1 MPSATSRRTATRI
14 VWLAACAAM
23 MLACQPG
30 GGVPSP
36 VGSAAMAP
44 LLKGPAS
51 LVPSPK
57 GSGDQHPP
65 RDLNGVL
72 GYSAETHGKLARP
85 NYAAAFPQDRV
96 PKFTIKVA
104 PAAWQ
109 AMLDDMAKNFGARG
123 RKGGPSG
130 SAWRPAWAEATIEY
144 AGRVWEHVGLRFKGN
159 SSLRSAWSS
168 GSDKIPFK
176 LDFNQFGDKYA
187 DTQEQ
192 RFHGFKQLSLSTNW
206 SDASAM
212 RETIV
217 YDLLGDA
224 GLPAAETAAYEL
236 VLDHGKGPVSLGLYT
251 SNEVVDDTVVK
262 RVFGNDKGNIYEGDG
277 AGVSLAA
284 GTRDR
289 IAASYPKENN
299 DGSDW
304 SDVEALYDAL
314 HDPLRKT
321 DATAWRAKL
330 EAIFDVDVFLHW
342 LAIAA
347 IVEHWDTYGGM
358 PHNFY
363 LYNTPATGKLT
374 WISWDHNLVL
384 GAMTGGAPGGLALS
398 QAQPLGNNTSAGLE
412 GK

>member
-1 MPSATSRRTATRI
+1 
-14 VWLAACAAM
+14 
-23 MLACQPG
+23 
-30 GGVPSP
+30 
-36 VGSAAMAP
+36 
-44 LLKGPAS
+44 
-51 LVPSPK
+51 
-57 GSGDQHPP
+57 
-65 RDLNGVL
+65 
-72 GYSAETHGKLARP
+72 
-85 NYAAAFPQDRV
+85 V

-123 RKGGPSG
+123 KKGGPSG

-363 LYNTPATGKLT
+363 LYNNPATGKLT

-384 GAMTGGAPGGLALS
+384 GAMTGGAPGGLA
-398 QAQPLGNNTSAGLE
+398 AGGMALPE
-412 GK
+412 GFVPPKGFDSRDKVEVTALQRRRPPARVLQRRTTPNPEVRG